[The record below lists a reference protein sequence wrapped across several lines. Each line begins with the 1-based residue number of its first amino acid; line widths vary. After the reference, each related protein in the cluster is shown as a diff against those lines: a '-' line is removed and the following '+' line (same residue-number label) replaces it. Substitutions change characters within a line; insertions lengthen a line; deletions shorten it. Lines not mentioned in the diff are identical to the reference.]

1 MRDLQREKWTVAMR
15 DHERSI
21 AQLSLALATIDP
33 HAAGARRMREDVLV
47 LTAQLMKH
55 RISLALLASRLDV
68 PEAFAH

>member
-21 AQLSLALATIDP
+21 AQLSLALATMDP
-33 HAAGARRMREDVLV
+33 HAAAARKMREDVIV
-47 LTAQLMKH
+47 LRAQLIKH

-68 PEAFAH
+68 RVAFAH